1 MVLSPS
7 GVALVCSGG
16 QLELTCTTAGAFLEW
31 DFHISENGTTT
42 THGRLVSSQAGV
54 ILVPIMTDSI
64 TFNFSRISLPGSV
77 PLVSKLVMITE
88 RSSINRIE
96 VMCICIDVVTN
107 SAASTTVVVMN
118 ENSVLQ
124 GMLYN
129 LTSFYYSYTARVHEP
144 LRWVGRVSIGS
155 KSF

>member
-31 DFHISENGTTT
+31 DFHISENGTTIT
-42 THGRLVSSQAGV
+42 CGRLVSSQAGV

-64 TFNFSRISLPGSV
+64 TFNFLRVSLPGSV

-88 RSSINRIE
+88 RMEQR
-96 VMCICIDVVTN
+96 
-107 SAASTTVVVMN
+107 
-118 ENSVLQ
+118 
-124 GMLYN
+124 
-129 LTSFYYSYTARVHEP
+129 
-144 LRWVGRVSIGS
+144 
-155 KSF
+155 

>member
-16 QLELTCTTAGAFLEW
+16 QLELICTTAGAFLEW

-42 THGRLVSSQAGV
+42 TRGRLVSSQAGV
-54 ILVPIMTDSI
+54 ILIPIMTDSI
-64 TFNFSRISLPGSV
+64 TFNFSRVSLPRSV
-77 PLVSKLVMITE
+77 PLVSKLGMITE
-88 RSSINRIE
+88 RSSINGTE
-96 VMCICIDVVTN
+96 VMRVCIDVVTN

-129 LTSFYYSYTARVHEP
+129 LTSFYYSYTAHVHEP